1 MEQRIYRGEI
11 DPEQLA
17 DYLVMHFDPQ
27 ENIQAQ
33 RIGQGRSLLVQIG
46 RGDVPEELRDAVTV
60 AIAESSDEAGDGIT
74 VTLGQQQWLTPQRAT
89 FGAVIG
95 LVSLLITP
103 FALFALLWPLSEAV
117 GSHTMIGDI
126 WNTIDQYVVMQ
137 GGVTVRTQDV
147 SHPHAG

>member
-1 MEQRIYRGEI
+1 MEQRVYRGDI

-27 ENIQAQ
+27 PDLQAQ
-33 RIGQGRSLLVQIG
+33 RVGQGRSLLVQIG
-46 RGDVPEELRDAVTV
+46 RGDVPADLRDAVSV

-89 FGAVIG
+89 YTAAIG
-95 LVSLLITP
+95 LVSLLVTP

-117 GSHTMIGDI
+117 GNRTMVGNI
-126 WNTIDQYVVMQ
+126 WTAIDNYVVGQ
-137 GGVTVRTQDV
+137 GGEVVRTQDIA
-147 SHPHAG
+147 HPHAR